1 VSWPDLTIETA
12 DVATDDLLVAI
23 NHLIPQLSSSFE
35 GLDHEGLATIID
47 DPATSLLIARSP
59 ELGVVGTL
67 TLALFT
73 LPTGVRAWI
82 EDVVVDESARGMG
95 AAKALVQRALELAHS
110 AGATTVDLTS
120 RPSRVAANQ
129 LYLAM
134 GFEARETNVFR
145 FSLEG

>member
-1 VSWPDLTIETA
+1 MSWPDLTIETA

-82 EDVVVDESARGMG
+82 EDVVVDESARGMR
-95 AAKALVQRALELAHS
+95 AAKALVQRALELAHG

>member
-1 VSWPDLTIETA
+1 MSWPDLTIETA

-35 GLDHEGLATIID
+35 GLDHEGLVTVID
-47 DPATSLLIARSP
+47 DPATSLLLARSP

-95 AAKALVQRALELAHS
+95 AAKALVKRALELAHG

-134 GFEARETNVFR
+134 GFEARETNVYR
-145 FSLEG
+145 FSLDR

>member
-1 VSWPDLTIETA
+1 MSWPDLTIETA

-95 AAKALVQRALELAHS
+95 AAKALVQRALELAHG

-129 LYLAM
+129 LYLAI

>member
-1 VSWPDLTIETA
+1 MSWPDLTIETA

-35 GLDHEGLATIID
+35 GLDQEGLATIID

-95 AAKALVQRALELAHS
+95 AAKALVQRALELAHG

>member
-1 VSWPDLTIETA
+1 MSWPDLTIETA

-95 AAKALVQRALELAHS
+95 AAKALVQRALELAHG